1 MPSSLSTGVGFI
13 QRSPASGPA
22 QFLWRVSSSNDKYG
36 IWDNNLVQKVRSF
49 IRKYPR
55 EVFFMLIEQRIA
67 VIGGTGGI
75 EQRTTF
81 VGLTSRASRRRVL
94 KSSRCGS
101 QPH

>member
-36 IWDNNLVQKVRSF
+36 IWDNNWIQKVRSF

-75 EQRTTF
+75 GFAVEGK
-81 VGLTSRASRRRVL
+81 GLHSSARRVG
-94 KSSRCGS
+94 RAGGAF
-101 QPH
+101 